1 MILFHVDF
9 QTVMILELLG
19 TELAHIARGKVFMG
33 SLYVLPHLVHIPAPL
48 ATQET
53 NKTTTISS
61 LLAVGLQ
68 VIVRI

>member
-19 TELAHIARGKVFMG
+19 TVLANIARGKMLIG
-33 SLYVLPHLVHIPAPL
+33 SLYVLPHLIHISAPL
-48 ATQET
+48 STQET
-53 NKTTTISS
+53 NKTTAISS

-68 VIVRI
+68 MVVRI